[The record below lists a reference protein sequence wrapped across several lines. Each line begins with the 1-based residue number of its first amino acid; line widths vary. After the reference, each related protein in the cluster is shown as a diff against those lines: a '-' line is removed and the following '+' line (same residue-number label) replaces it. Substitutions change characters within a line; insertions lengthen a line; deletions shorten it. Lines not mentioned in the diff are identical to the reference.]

1 MLDLPALQKLLEPL
15 FPGLMG
21 VRITEA
27 APDRVVAE
35 MPVHADLCTAGGIL
49 HGGATMAFA
58 DTLGAIGTLLNLAA
72 GKRTKNL
79 WVAVTAVA
87 AVLGF
92 VFVFNVLGFLS
103 ILAIVAAGF
112 YLADVRPALRRV
124 TGRGTGSHQGPYGP
138 W

>member
-1 MLDLPALQKLLEPL
+1 M
-15 FPGLMG
+15 FN
-21 VRITEA
+21 
-27 APDRVVAE
+27 
-35 MPVHADLCTAGGIL
+35 
-49 HGGATMAFA
+49 
-58 DTLGAIGTLLNLAA
+58 AIGAAQSLITVVLGVIALGMEVFALVDALRHRPDAYVAA

-92 VFVFNVLGFLS
+92 VS